1 MTIATAAPRHLDGY
15 RIGAYQRPSVP
26 SAPSTRPAAAR
37 ANARPSRPNY
47 VARRL
52 LAVAVTLLTI
62 ATLAVVISG
71 VLASFGGGPAAA
83 SEGSPANTES
93 VVRTH
98 VARSGDTMWSIASTY
113 RGDIDHGRYLDALIR
128 ENGGVGIIAGQAVRL
143 P

>member
-1 MTIATAAPRHLDGY
+1 MTIATAAPRHIDGF
-15 RIGAYQRPSVP
+15 RIGAYQRPITSER
-26 SAPSTRPAAAR
+26 RPAAAR
-37 ANARPSRPNY
+37 TASASPRPNY

-52 LAVAVTLLTI
+52 VAVAVTLLTI

-83 SEGSPANTES
+83 SEVSPANTES
-93 VVRTH
+93 VMRTH

-128 ENGGVGIIAGQAVRL
+128 ANGGVGIIAGQAVQL